1 MDQVF
6 AVTTRGLEPVCA
18 AEMSALAGVQ
28 LGQAAYR
35 RVSALCQGEL
45 ANLLSLR
52 TADDVFLEL
61 AQWDDI
67 QPQRAALAAL
77 RLHSARLDLDSA
89 LRRVRQVRP
98 VQQPVSFSVTA
109 NFVGKR
115 NYSSDEIKQAVME
128 GVTSRYPWTYQADDA
143 QSLLN
148 LRVFIEHAHAV
159 VGMRLGAQSLQNRAY
174 KQIHLP
180 GSLKPPVAAA
190 MLKLA
195 GVPPGRRLLDPLCGA
210 GTILIEASLLGC
222 PAVGGDIDPQAL
234 AAARQNGQAAGV
246 RLALAAWDAR
256 RLPLPAQS
264 AAHIA
269 SNLPWGRQVSV
280 DQGLADLYRRMG
292 DELARLAAPGGSMAL
307 LTSLPELVGVPG
319 WKIIQS
325 VEVSIFGQNPHIL
338 VLQEA

>member
-6 AVTTRGLEPVCA
+6 AVTTRGLESVCA
-18 AEMSALAGVQ
+18 AEMGALQNVQ
-28 LGQAAYR
+28 LVQTAYR

-45 ANLLSLR
+45 ANLLNLR

-61 AQWDDI
+61 AQWDGI
-67 QPQRAALAAL
+67 IPQRAALPEL
-77 RLHSARLDLDSA
+77 RLHSARLDLGSA
-89 LRRVRQVRP
+89 LHRVRQVRP
-98 VQQPVSFSVTA
+98 VQQPVRFSVTA

-128 GVTSRYPWTYQADDA
+128 GVTSRYAWTYQADDA
-143 QSLLN
+143 LSEIN
-148 LRVFIEHAHAV
+148 LRVFIEHEHAV
-159 VGMRLGAQSLQNRAY
+159 VGMRLGAQALQNRTY

-180 GSLKPPVAAA
+180 GSLKPPAAAA

-195 GVPPGRRLLDPLCGA
+195 GVQPGRRVLDPLCGA
-210 GTILIEASLLGC
+210 GTILVEAGLLGC
-222 PAVGGDIDPQAL
+222 PALGGDIDRNAL
-234 AAARQNGQAAGV
+234 SAARQNGQAAGV

-256 RLPLPAQS
+256 RLPLPNQS

-269 SNLPWGRQVSV
+269 SNLPWGRQVSA
-280 DQGLADLYRRMG
+280 DQGLAELYARMG
-292 DELARLAAPGGSMAL
+292 DELARLAAPGGTMAL
-307 LTSLPELVGVPG
+307 LTSLPELVSVPG
-319 WKIIQS
+319 WSIIQS